1 MSNIGKKIE
10 KRGSPRG
17 IFNASINVKCR
28 NNSFFSIAKNISISG
43 VLLEADPVLTSGD
56 EMTCWFVLQYIIT
69 VAGEVVRVVRKKS
82 DFSTYG
88 VRFLNLDPEAK
99 AQIEEM
105 IRSQRV
111 LRRSGRH

>member
-10 KRGSPRG
+10 KRSPRG
-17 IFNASINVKCR
+17 IINASIKVKCR
-28 NNSFFSIAKNISISG
+28 NNSFFSTAKNISISG
-43 VLLEADPVLTSGD
+43 VLLEADTVLTPSD
-56 EMTCWFVLQYIIT
+56 EITCWFVLQYKIT

-88 VRFLNLDPEAK
+88 VRFLDLDLKAK

-105 IRSQRV
+105 RRSQRNS
-111 LRRSGRH
+111 LRSGRH